1 MRDPRAE
8 LVRIDSHGQAHAI
21 GSVASQRL
29 RAREGAYRLL
39 PAPRHVVFMRYTGED
54 GERDANDGA
63 VVRLAGEITAPGALC
78 DIVALLAQTG
88 WRGELCVLDDDHVR
102 SIFFDQGNVVGA
114 TTNVEQERIGSVLY
128 KFGAIDEAQREQV
141 LDAQAGGKRFGEV
154 VLELGWLSRE
164 QLYQYMSR
172 QIEEIVFAVLGVSD
186 GTFFFLDGFDDAR
199 LVIRHTVG
207 ASALLIDSVTRMDE
221 VRFFR
226 QKIPSAEHLPVRLDV
241 SITPDEF
248 SKVFEAVDGSRSVE
262 EVGRLTGLG
271 EFETT
276 KQLYAL
282 VQSHCIAIHP
292 PPVTGGPHAIVA
304 AANAALAAIFRAV
317 AVDGH
322 GPELKRSLASFAV
335 GAGVYDI
342 LLRGAGPDAEGV
354 LDADVVVQNSV
365 LVAAGADPA
374 HVLRQ
379 MLHEYVSFALF
390 SVGAVLG
397 SGAESELV
405 RQVTPML
412 AVLRPVG

>member
-1 MRDPRAE
+1 M
-8 LVRIDSHGQAHAI
+8 
-21 GSVASQRL
+21 
-29 RAREGAYRLL
+29 L
-39 PAPRHVVFMRYTGED
+39 PTPRHVVFMRYTGED
-54 GERDANDGA
+54 GQRDASDGA

-88 WRGELCVLDDDHVR
+88 WRGELMVLDGDHVR
-102 SIFFDQGNVVGA
+102 SIFFDQGNIVGA
-114 TTNVEQERIGSVLY
+114 ATNVEQERIGAVLY
-128 KFGAIDEAQREQV
+128 KFGAIDQTQRDQALE
-141 LDAQAGGKRFGEV
+141 AQAGGKRFGEV
-154 VLELGWLSRE
+154 VLDLGWLSRE
-164 QLYQYMSR
+164 QLYQFMSR
-172 QIEEIVFAVLGVSD
+172 QIEEIVFAVLEVSD

-199 LVIRHTVG
+199 LVVRHTVG

-226 QKIPSAEHLPVRLDV
+226 QKIPSSEHVPVRNDGSL
-241 SITPDEF
+241 PPAEF
-248 SKVFEAVDGSRSVE
+248 SAVFNAIDGSRSVE
-262 EVGRLTGLG
+262 EVGRITGLG

-276 KQLYAL
+276 KHLYAL
-282 VQSHCIAIHP
+282 VQSHCVAIRP

-304 AANAALAAIFRAV
+304 AANAALSAIFRAV
-317 AVDGH
+317 AEGGH
-322 GPELKRSLASFAV
+322 AGELSRSLASFAV

-354 LDADVVVQNSV
+354 LEPDVVVENSV
-365 LVAAGADPA
+365 LVAAGAAPA
-374 HVLRQ
+374 QVLRQ

-397 SGAESELV
+397 SGAEAELA